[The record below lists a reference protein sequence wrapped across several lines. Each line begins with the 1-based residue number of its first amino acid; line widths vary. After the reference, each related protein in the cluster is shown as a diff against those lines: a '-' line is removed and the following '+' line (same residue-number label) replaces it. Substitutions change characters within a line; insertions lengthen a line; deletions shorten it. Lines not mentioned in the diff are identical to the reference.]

1 MEIVKTT
8 NIKSIK
14 NIIITSKKCLQLIE
28 LYNYF
33 GENKELNC
41 ENFNEILKNILQNN
55 NHNIF
60 LYLDNSDNILGAL
73 TLLIEQKFIHNGKC
87 VAHIEDFVV
96 KKEFR
101 SQNIGKDLMNYAIN
115 YAKQNNC
122 YKVILDTDSKLVNY
136 YRNYGFVNKGIYMG
150 YYF

>member
-1 MEIVKTT
+1 METVKS
-8 NIKSIK
+8 NIISIR
-14 NIIITSKKCLQLIE
+14 NIIITSKTCDQLIE

-33 GENKELNC
+33 EENKELNYG
-41 ENFNEILKNILQNN
+41 NFNDILKKILQNN

-60 LYLDNSDNILGAL
+60 LYIDDSSNILGAITVL
-73 TLLIEQKFIHNGKC
+73 TEQKFIHNGKC

-96 KKEFR
+96 KKEYC

-122 YKVILDTDSKLVNY
+122 YKIILDTDTKLVNY
-136 YRNYGFVNKGIYMG
+136 YSNYGFINKGIYMG

>member
-96 KKEFR
+96 KQEYR

-136 YRNYGFVNKGIYMG
+136 YSNYGFVNKGIYMG
-150 YYF
+150 CYF

>member
-1 MEIVKTT
+1 MEIVKT
-8 NIKSIK
+8 NIISIK

-150 YYF
+150 CYF

>member
-1 MEIVKTT
+1 METAT
-8 NIKSIK
+8 SNIISIR
-14 NIIITSKKCLQLIE
+14 NIIICNTKCIQLIQ

-33 GENKELNC
+33 GENKELNY
-41 ENFNEILKNILQNN
+41 ENFNNILKNILQNN

-60 LYLDNSDNILGAL
+60 LYLDNSNNILGAL
-73 TLLIEQKFIHNGKC
+73 TLLTEQKFIHNGKC
-87 VAHIEDFVV
+87 VAHVEDFVV

-122 YKVILDTDSKLVNY
+122 YKIILDTNNKLVNY
-136 YRNYGFVNKGIYMG
+136 YSNYGFVNRGIYMG

>member
-1 MEIVKTT
+1 MEIVKT
-8 NIKSIK
+8 NIISIK

-96 KKEFR
+96 KQEFR

-150 YYF
+150 CYF

>member
-1 MEIVKTT
+1 MESVKT

-96 KKEFR
+96 KQEYR

-136 YRNYGFVNKGIYMG
+136 YINYGFVNKGIYMG
-150 YYF
+150 CYF